1 MGRWIE
7 CLLFYCIIGGLR
19 VLSQRHTYKLFCV
32 DLNPGRSNTEIYC
45 AAEHGTL
52 YLQMKSVTW
61 KADTLIV
68 MNALY
73 YLIWVWDIKTHHGF
87 LLCFKC
93 KIASNNCQ
101 LIFEKPLMLA
111 KAAV

>member
-32 DLNPGRSNTEIYC
+32 DLNPGRSNTEIDC

-61 KADTLIV
+61 KV
-68 MNALY
+68 MNAQY

-87 LLCFKC
+87 LLRFKC
-93 KIASNNCQ
+93 KIALNNCL
-101 LIFEKPLMLA
+101 LIFEKLQMLA